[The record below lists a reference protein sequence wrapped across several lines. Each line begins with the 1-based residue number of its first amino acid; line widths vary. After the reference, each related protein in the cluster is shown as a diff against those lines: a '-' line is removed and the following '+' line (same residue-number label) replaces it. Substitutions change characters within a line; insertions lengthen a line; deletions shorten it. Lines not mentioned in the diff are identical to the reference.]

1 MKMDDES
8 DKEEAEML
16 VESIFSKNSAA
27 EKFEIKPQ
35 KTSPEQI
42 DKILPLCHH
51 IKKSSLNSQEIWDL
65 NKYQQ
70 ISQHQWTSSCVSNND
85 GFRWEG
91 EPFCLITNVN
101 WQVVSI

>member
-1 MKMDDES
+1 MCKINLDYES

-42 DKILPLCHH
+42 DKIPSV
-51 IKKSSLNSQEIWDL
+51 KEDVDEEK
-65 NKYQQ
+65 
-70 ISQHQWTSSCVSNND
+70 ND
-85 GFRWEG
+85 E
-91 EPFCLITNVN
+91 
-101 WQVVSI
+101 